1 MMNCANATSL
11 TEIKLARRAARDVLR
26 DGEALRRNVR
36 AGTARSAALLGAL
49 AALLATPALAQ
60 DPVADFY
67 KGKQVSIIIG
77 SSAGGGYDT
86 YARLIGRHL
95 GKHIPGNPV
104 VVPSNMPGAASNIA
118 AAYVY
123 NVAPKDGTVIGAV
136 QTAAV
141 LDPLFA
147 DKARLKHDSSK
158 FIYLGSATVDY
169 YVCVI
174 RADADVKD
182 FKDAQ
187 SHEVI
192 MGASAPGTSTR
203 DFPALLNN
211 AAGAKFRIVSGYPGT
226 REITLAI
233 EKGEVQGVCG
243 FSWSSLSAQHP
254 DWLAKGF
261 IRVLVQENEKGHPEV
276 NKLGVPHATD
286 FARTPQDRQIMDLI
300 YSSEIFGRPYVL
312 PPGLPAERVAV
323 LRKAFLATL
332 HDPDLQ
338 AEGQKLGLDLDPI
351 SGEELQTIAAKMY
364 ATPPEVVERAKQAVV
379 YRAP

>member
-1 MMNCANATSL
+1 L
-11 TEIKLARRAARDVLR
+11 L
-26 DGEALRRNVR
+26 
-36 AGTARSAALLGAL
+36 LLGLIATL
-49 AALLATPALAQ
+49 CATQAAAQ
-60 DPVADFY
+60 NPVAEFF
-67 KGKQVSIIIG
+67 KGKQISIVVG

-86 YARLIGRHL
+86 YARLLARHL

-104 VVPSNMPGAASNIA
+104 IVPSNMPGAGSNIA

-174 RADADVKD
+174 RADAAVKE
-182 FKDAQ
+182 FKDALTQ
-187 SHEVI
+187 EVI

-243 FSWSSLSAQHP
+243 FSWSSLSVQHP
-254 DWLAKGF
+254 DWLKNGF
-261 IRVLVQENEKGHPEV
+261 IRVLVQENAKGHPDV
-276 NKLGVPHATD
+276 NRMGVPHATD
-286 FARTPQDRQIMDLI
+286 FAKTPQDRAIMDLI
-300 YSSEIFGRPYVL
+300 YSSEIFGRPYVM
-312 PPGLPAERVAV
+312 PPGVPADRVAA
-323 LRKAFLATL
+323 LRKAFTDTL
-332 HDPDLQ
+332 HDPELK
-338 AEGQKLGLDLDPI
+338 AEGQKAGLDLDPI
-351 SGEELQTIAAKMY
+351 SGEELQSIAAKMY
-364 ATPPEVVERAKQAVV
+364 ATPPDVVERAKQAVV
-379 YRAP
+379 YKAP

>member
-1 MMNCANATSL
+1 MRLCPPY
-11 TEIKLARRAARDVLR
+11 V
-26 DGEALRRNVR
+26 V
-36 AGTARSAALLGAL
+36 AL
-49 AALLATPALAQ
+49 AALLASPALAQ
-60 DPVADFY
+60 DTVAAFY
-67 KGKQVSIIIG
+67 KGKQVNIFIG

-95 GKHIPGNPV
+95 GRHIPGNPV

-123 NVAPKDGTVIGAV
+123 NVAAKDGTAIGAV

-169 YVCVI
+169 YICI
-174 RADADVKD
+174 LRGDAGVKD
-182 FKDAQ
+182 FKDVLTR
-187 SHEVI
+187 EVI
-192 MGASAPGTSTR
+192 MGASQPGTSTY
-203 DFPALLNN
+203 DFPVLLNN
-211 AAGAKFRIVSGYPGT
+211 AAGAKFRIVSGYKGT

-233 EKGEVQGVCG
+233 EKGEVQGLCG

-254 DWLAKGF
+254 DWLRTGF
-261 IRVLVQENEKGHPEV
+261 IRVLVQENEKGHPDV

-286 FARTPQDRQIMDLI
+286 FAKSPQDRQIMDLI

-312 PPGLPAERVAV
+312 PPGVPAERVAA
-323 LRKAFLATL
+323 LRKAFLDTL
-332 HDPDLQ
+332 RDPDLL

-351 SGEELQTIAAKMY
+351 AGEELQKIAEKIY
-364 ATPPEVVERAKQAVV
+364 ATPPDIVERAKQAVI
-379 YRAP
+379 YKAP

>member
-1 MMNCANATSL
+1 MRKISDKITAW
-11 TEIKLARRAARDVLR
+11 ARRVPRLCPPYVC
-26 DGEALRRNVR
+26 
-36 AGTARSAALLGAL
+36 AL
-49 AALLATPALAQ
+49 AVLFATHAHAQ
-60 DPVADFY
+60 DSVAEFY
-67 KGKQVSIIIG
+67 KGKQVSIIVG

-86 YARLIGRHL
+86 YARLLGRHL

-104 VVPSNMPGAASNIA
+104 IVPSNMPGAGSNIA

-147 DKARLKHDSSK
+147 DKASLKHDSSK

-174 RADADVKD
+174 RADAAVKE
-182 FKDAQ
+182 FKDALT
-187 SHEVI
+187 HEVI
-192 MGASAPGTSTR
+192 MGASQPGTSTR

-211 AAGAKFRIVSGYPGT
+211 AAGAKFRIVSGYKGT

-254 DWLAKGF
+254 DWLKKGF
-261 IRVLVQENEKGHPEV
+261 IRVLVQENPKGHPEV
-276 NKLGVPHATD
+276 NRLGVPHATD
-286 FARTPQDRQIMDLI
+286 FAKSPQDRQIMDLI
-300 YSSEIFGRPYVL
+300 YSSEIFGRPYIL
-312 PPGLPAERVAV
+312 PPGVPADRVAA
-323 LRKAFLATL
+323 LRKAFLDTL
-332 HDPDLQ
+332 HDPDLL
-338 AEGQKLGLDLDPI
+338 AEGQKLHLDLDPI

-364 ATPPEVVERAKQAVV
+364 ATPADVVERAKQAVA
-379 YRAP
+379 YKAP

>member
-1 MMNCANATSL
+1 MHWGRIPGQGFAGRDRCMMQLCTTITAWG
-11 TEIKLARRAARDVLR
+11 RR
-26 DGEALRRNVR
+26 G
-36 AGTARSAALLGAL
+36 AGLSASTVGVL

-67 KGKQVSIIIG
+67 KGKQVNIVIG

-86 YARLIGRHL
+86 YARLVGRHL
-95 GKHIPGNPV
+95 GKHIPGNPLI
-104 VVPSNMPGAASNIA
+104 VPNNMPGAASNIA
-118 AAYVY
+118 AGYVY

-169 YVCVI
+169 YICIV
-174 RADADVKD
+174 RTDAPVRE
-182 FKDAQ
+182 FKDALTR
-187 SHEVI
+187 EVV

-211 AAGAKFRIVSGYPGT
+211 AAGTKFRIVSGYPGT

-233 EKGEVQGVCG
+233 EKGEVQGLCG

-254 DWLAKGF
+254 DWLKRDF
-261 IRVLVQENEKGHPEV
+261 VRVLVQENAKGHPEV
-276 NKLGVPHATD
+276 NRMGVPHATD
-286 FARTPQDRQIMDLI
+286 FARTPQDRQVMDLI

-312 PPGLPAERVAV
+312 PPGVPAERVAA
-323 LRKAFLATL
+323 LRKAFMAALR
-332 HDPDLQ
+332 DPELKT
-338 AEGQKLGLDLDPI
+338 EGEKLGLDLDPI
-351 SGEELQTIAAKMY
+351 SGEELQDIAAKMY
-364 ATPPEVVERAKQAVV
+364 ATPADVVERARQAVM
-379 YRAP
+379 YKAP

>member
-1 MMNCANATSL
+1 MKRSMQCAV
-11 TEIKLARRAARDVLR
+11 LAGLALSCAMRAH
-26 DGEALRRNVR
+26 
-36 AGTARSAALLGAL
+36 
-49 AALLATPALAQ
+49 AQ
-60 DPVADFY
+60 DAVADFY
-67 KGKQVSIIIG
+67 RGRQVNIVIG

-86 YARLIGRHL
+86 YARLLGRHL
-95 GKHIPGNPV
+95 GKYIPGNPV
-104 VVPSNMPGAASNIA
+104 IVPSNMPGAASNIA

-123 NVAPKDGTVIGAV
+123 NVAPKDGTVIGAL

-147 DKARLKHDSSK
+147 DKARLKHDSSR

-169 YVCVI
+169 YVCII
-174 RADADVKD
+174 RADAAVKD
-182 FKDAQ
+182 FRDALT
-187 SHEVI
+187 HEVI
-192 MGASAPGTSTR
+192 VGASAPGTSTR

-254 DWLAKGF
+254 DWLRKGF
-261 IRVLVQENEKGHPEV
+261 VGVLVQENEKGHPEV

-312 PPGLPAERVAV
+312 PPGTPADRVAA
-323 LRKAFLATL
+323 LRKAFLDTL
-332 HDPDLQ
+332 HDPDLL

-351 SGEELQTIAAKMY
+351 SGEELQDIAAKMY
-364 ATPPEVVERAKQAVV
+364 ATPADIVERAKQAVV
-379 YRAP
+379 YKAP